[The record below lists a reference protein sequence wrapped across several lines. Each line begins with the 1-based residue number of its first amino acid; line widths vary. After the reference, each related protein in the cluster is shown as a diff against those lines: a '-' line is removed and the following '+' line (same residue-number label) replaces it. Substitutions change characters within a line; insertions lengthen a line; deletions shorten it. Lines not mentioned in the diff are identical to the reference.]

1 MWNSANNTEQI
12 EARRIE
18 LLEKGFELFS
28 SRGIES
34 VTMQDVAGYVGCG
47 IASLYRY
54 FDKKPGYVIAV
65 ATWKWEQFFE
75 ENRKRREAS
84 GFDAF
89 TAVQIFE
96 FYLDSFLEMYRNYKE
111 LLRFNQFFNLY
122 VKSADIDADTLKP
135 YSIVI
140 EELKDQFDDL
150 YRRAEQDKTLRTDI
164 PIEEMF
170 STTLHLMLAAVTRYA
185 IGLVYVPEAGTDTEA
200 ELSVL
205 KEMLLDRFRRPPQIE
220 ASGK

>member
-54 FDKKPGYVIAV
+54 FDKKPGYVVAV
-65 ATWKWEQFFE
+65 ATWKWEQFLE
-75 ENRKRREAS
+75 ENRKRREAPD
-84 GFDAF
+84 FDQS

-96 FYLDSFLEMYRNYKE
+96 FYLDSF
-111 LLRFNQFFNLY
+111 
-122 VKSADIDADTLKP
+122 
-135 YSIVI
+135 
-140 EELKDQFDDL
+140 
-150 YRRAEQDKTLRTDI
+150 
-164 PIEEMF
+164 
-170 STTLHLMLAAVTRYA
+170 
-185 IGLVYVPEAGTDTEA
+185 
-200 ELSVL
+200 
-205 KEMLLDRFRRPPQIE
+205 
-220 ASGK
+220 